1 MATLT
6 ETIAEELL
14 DSLDDP
20 DGIER
25 VMTQHRGSK
34 GPLYGGLA
42 RATMWLHQ
50 HVQELNDRAGRLK
63 ADNEILGEK
72 VAALAQKRGT
82 LEREVGLLDNRVD
95 QASDRLKEI
104 EQLIA
109 RADELQALGF
119 GQTELKTMS
128 ETLAGIGSDP
138 TKAVGTFLAAVTEYQ
153 SLDALTRGQSEEEA
167 KLQDLRSQV
176 EALTQERKGL
186 TAAISAVR
194 DEALAQVAE
203 AGRQAKENVDAQF
216 RAGAEYAKLSQQAE
230 ALGNWV
236 EVGKVLSSGNPE
248 SWRELPVEVIQHL
261 LVVALRWAEADGH
274 DVEVPPPDM
283 IAKKNV
289 LLKYQPLRLSDV
301 VAWAWAGLRSPNTT
315 ITNAL

>member
-20 DGIER
+20 DGLER

-42 RATMWLHQ
+42 RATMWLHR
-50 HVQELNDRAGRLK
+50 HVQELNDRAGRLE
-63 ADNEILGEK
+63 ADNETLGEK

-95 QASDRLKEI
+95 QASARLQEV
-104 EQLIA
+104 EQLISC
-109 RADELQALGF
+109 ADELQALGF

-138 TKAVGTFLAAVTEYQ
+138 TKAVGTFLAAVNEYQ

-261 LVVALRWAEADGH
+261 LAVALRWAEADGH
-274 DVEVPPPDM
+274 DTEVPPPEM
-283 IAKKNV
+283 IVKKNA
-289 LLKYQPLRLSDV
+289 LLRYQPLRLSDV

-315 ITNAL
+315 ITKAL

>member
-72 VAALAQKRGT
+72 VDALAQKRSMV
-82 LEREVGLLDNRVD
+82 EDEVAGLDARVD

-104 EQLIA
+104 EQLIS

-138 TKAVGTFLAAVTEYQ
+138 TKAVATFLAAV
-153 SLDALTRGQSEEEA
+153 
-167 KLQDLRSQV
+167 QV
-176 EALTQERKGL
+176 
-186 TAAISAVR
+186 IVY
-194 DEALAQVAE
+194 
-203 AGRQAKENVDAQF
+203 
-216 RAGAEYAKLSQQAE
+216 AGAVVILFLFVIMLLGVDRAE
-230 ALGNWV
+230 DLGV
-236 EVGKVLSSGNPE
+236 EPIVGQ
-248 SWRELPVEVIQHL
+248 RPVAAVVGASLLGMLLIAL
-261 LVVALRWAEADGH
+261 LVSVDGPTGAHAANAPLGDAADRPG
-274 DVEVPPPDM
+274 
-283 IAKKNV
+283 
-289 LLKYQPLRLSDV
+289 R
-301 VAWAWAGLRSPNTT
+301 GLRSRAGPDSG
-315 ITNAL
+315 ADRG

>member
-20 DGIER
+20 EETEKI
-25 VMTQHRGSK
+25 MTRHRGSK

-50 HVQELNDRAGRLK
+50 HVHELNDRAYRLK
-63 ADNEILGEK
+63 EDNKILGEK
-72 VAALAQKRGT
+72 VESLTQKRSV
-82 LEREVGLLDNRVD
+82 LEGEVGRSTAYVN
-95 QASDRLKEI
+95 QASDRLQEV

-109 RADELQALGF
+109 RAEELQALGF
-119 GQTELKTMS
+119 GPTELQAMS

-138 TKAVGTFLAAVTEYQ
+138 TEAVVTFLTAVNEYQ
-153 SLDALTRGQSEEEA
+153 SLDALTQGQSEEEA
-167 KLQDLRSQV
+167 KLQGLRSQI

-186 TAAISAVR
+186 TAAISEVKE
-194 DEALAQVAE
+194 EALAQVAQ

-216 RAGAEYAKLSQQAE
+216 KAGAEYAKLKQQAE
-230 ALGNWV
+230 ELGDWV
-236 EVGKVLSSGNPE
+236 KVGRILSSADKDQ
-248 SWRELPVEVIQHL
+248 WCQLPVEVVQHL
-261 LVVALRWAEADGH
+261 LMVVLRWAEADDH
-274 DVEVPPPDM
+274 DVEVSPPDM
-283 IAKKNV
+283 VAQKNV

-301 VAWAWAGLRSPNTT
+301 VSWAWSGLPRH
-315 ITNAL
+315 

>member
-63 ADNEILGEK
+63 SDNETLGEK
-72 VAALAQKRGT
+72 VATLAQQRSV
-82 LEREVGLLDNRVD
+82 LEKEVGRLDAGVN
-95 QASDRLKEI
+95 QANDRLQEV

-138 TKAVGTFLAAVTEYQ
+138 TKTVVAFLAAVNEYQ

-167 KLQDLRSQV
+167 KLQDLKSQV

-186 TAAISAVR
+186 TAAISAVG
-194 DEALAQVAE
+194 DEALTQVME

-216 RAGAEYAKLSQQAE
+216 KAGAEYAKLRQQAE

-261 LVVALRWAEADGH
+261 LLVALRWAEADSH
-274 DVEVPPPDM
+274 DVKVPPPDM
-283 IAKKNV
+283 IARKNV

-301 VAWAWAGLRSPNTT
+301 VAWAWAGLRSPNAT

>member
-6 ETIAEELL
+6 ETIANELL

-20 DGIER
+20 DGLER

-50 HVQELNDRAGRLK
+50 HVQELNDRAARLKEDNKILCEKVESLTQKRSVLEGEVGRSNAHVNQASGRLK
-63 ADNEILGEK
+63 
-72 VAALAQKRGT
+72 
-82 LEREVGLLDNRVD
+82 EV
-95 QASDRLKEI
+95 EH
-104 EQLIA
+104 LIA
-109 RADELQALGF
+109 CAEELQALGF
-119 GQTELKTMS
+119 GQTELMTMS

-138 TKAVGTFLAAVTEYQ
+138 TKAVATFVAAVTEYQ

-167 KLQDLRSQV
+167 KLQALRSQV

-216 RAGAEYAKLSQQAE
+216 KAGAEYAKLSQQAE

-236 EVGKVLSSGNPE
+236 EVGRVLSSGNPE

-301 VAWAWAGLRSPNTT
+301 VAWAWAGLRSGNSNPRPL
-315 ITNAL
+315 A

>member
-50 HVQELNDRAGRLK
+50 HVQELNDRAGGRLK
-63 ADNEILGEK
+63 ADNETLAEK
-72 VAALAQKRGT
+72 VAALAKQRSV
-82 LEREVGLLDNRVD
+82 LEEKVVRADTHVD

-119 GQTELKTMS
+119 GPTELKTMS

-138 TKAVGTFLAAVTEYQ
+138 TKTVVAFLAAVTKYQ

-194 DEALAQVAE
+194 DEALTQVRE

-236 EVGKVLSSGNPE
+236 EVGRVLSSGNPE
-248 SWRELPVEVIQHL
+248 SWRQLPVEVIQHL

-274 DVEVPPPDM
+274 DVEV
-283 IAKKNV
+283 
-289 LLKYQPLRLSDV
+289 
-301 VAWAWAGLRSPNTT
+301 
-315 ITNAL
+315 

>member
-6 ETIAEELL
+6 ETIAGELL
-14 DSLDDP
+14 DCLDNP
-20 DGIER
+20 NGIDR

-63 ADNEILGEK
+63 ADNETLGEN
-72 VAALAQKRGT
+72 VAALAMLRSVLVEKVVRADAH
-82 LEREVGLLDNRVD
+82 VGL
-95 QASDRLKEI
+95 ASARLQEV

-109 RADELQALGF
+109 RAEELQALGF

-128 ETLAGIGSDP
+128 ETPAGIGSDP
-138 TKAVGTFLAAVTEYQ
+138 TKAVSTFLAAVTKYQ

-176 EALTQERKGL
+176 ETLTQERKGL

-216 RAGAEYAKLSQQAE
+216 KAGAEYAKLSQQAE

-248 SWRELPVEVIQHL
+248 SWRELPVEVIQHPL
-261 LVVALRWAEADGH
+261 LVALRWAEADGH

-283 IAKKNV
+283 IAKKNI
-289 LLKYQPLRLSDV
+289 LLRYQPLRLSDV
-301 VAWAWAGLRSPNTT
+301 VAWAWTGLRSPNTT

>member
-42 RATMWLHQ
+42 RATMWLHH
-50 HVQELNDRAGRLK
+50 HVQELNKRAGRLK

-95 QASDRLKEI
+95 QARDRLQDA

-109 RADELQALGF
+109 RAEELQALGF

-138 TKAVGTFLAAVTEYQ
+138 TTAAATFVAAVNEYQ

-167 KLQDLRSQV
+167 KLHDLRSQV

-216 RAGAEYAKLSQQAE
+216 KAGVEYAKLSQQAE

-274 DVEVPPPDM
+274 DTEVPPPDM
-283 IAKKNV
+283 IARKNV

-301 VAWAWAGLRSPNTT
+301 VAWAWAGLPRHES
-315 ITNAL
+315 A

>member
-6 ETIAEELL
+6 ETIAGELL
-14 DSLDDP
+14 DCLDNP
-20 DGIER
+20 DGIAK

-63 ADNEILGEK
+63 ADNGILGEK

-82 LEREVGLLDNRVD
+82 LEREVGQLENRVG
-95 QASDRLKEI
+95 QASDRLQDA

-109 RADELQALGF
+109 RAEELQALGF

-138 TKAVGTFLAAVTEYQ
+138 IKAVGTFLAAVTKYQ

-167 KLQDLRSQV
+167 RLQDLRSQV

-194 DEALAQVAE
+194 DKASAQVAE

-216 RAGAEYAKLSQQAE
+216 KAGAEYAKLSQQAE

-236 EVGKVLSSGNPE
+236 EVGKVMSSGHPE

-301 VAWAWAGLRSPNTT
+301 VAWAWAGLRRRDSP
-315 ITNAL
+315 

>member
-20 DGIER
+20 DSIER
-25 VMTQHRGSK
+25 VMIQHRGSK

-63 ADNEILGEK
+63 SDNETLGEK
-72 VAALAQKRGT
+72 VASLAQKRGT
-82 LEREVGLLDNRVD
+82 LEREVGQLENRVD
-95 QASDRLKEI
+95 QANDRLQDA

-109 RADELQALGF
+109 RAEELQALGF

-138 TKAVGTFLAAVTEYQ
+138 TKAVATFVAAVNEYQ

-186 TAAISAVR
+186 TAAISAVG
-194 DEALAQVAE
+194 DEALTQVME

-216 RAGAEYAKLSQQAE
+216 RAGAAYAKLSQQAE

-283 IAKKNV
+283 IARKNV

-301 VAWAWAGLRSPNTT
+301 VAWAWAGLRRRDS
-315 ITNAL
+315 L

>member
-1 MATLT
+1 VATLT

-72 VAALAQKRGT
+72 VAALAKQRGV
-82 LEREVGLLDNRVD
+82 LEEKVGLLDNRVD

-104 EQLIA
+104 EQLIT

-138 TKAVGTFLAAVTEYQ
+138 TKAVATFLFTVNEYQ

-216 RAGAEYAKLSQQAE
+216 MAGAEYAKLSQQAE

-236 EVGKVLSSGNPE
+236 EVGKVLSSGSPE

-261 LVVALRWAEADGH
+261 LLVALRWAEAEGR
-274 DVEVPPPDM
+274 DVEVPPPDL
-283 IAKKNV
+283 IARKNV
-289 LLKYQPLRLSDV
+289 LLRYQPLRLTDV
-301 VAWAWAGLRSPNTT
+301 VAWAWAGLRSPNPT

>member
-1 MATLT
+1 VATLT

-50 HVQELNDRAGRLK
+50 HVQELNNRAGQLN
-63 ADNEILGEK
+63 ADNETLGEK

-82 LEREVGLLDNRVD
+82 LEIEVGLSDNRVD
-95 QASDRLKEI
+95 QASDRRQEV

-138 TKAVGTFLAAVTEYQ
+138 TKAVGTFVAAVNEYQ

-194 DEALAQVAE
+194 DEALTQVME

-216 RAGAEYAKLSQQAE
+216 KAGAEYAKLSQQAE

-236 EVGKVLSSGNPE
+236 EVGKVLSSGSPE

-261 LVVALRWAEADGH
+261 LLVALRWAEADGH

-283 IAKKNV
+283 IARKNV

-301 VAWAWAGLRSPNTT
+301 VAWAWAGLRRRDSP
-315 ITNAL
+315 

>member
-1 MATLT
+1 MRR
-6 ETIAEELL
+6 ESC
-14 DSLDDP
+14 D
-20 DGIER
+20 
-25 VMTQHRGSK
+25 V
-34 GPLYGGLA
+34 
-42 RATMWLHQ
+42 
-50 HVQELNDRAGRLK
+50 V

-82 LEREVGLLDNRVD
+82 LEREVGLLENRVD
-95 QASDRLKEI
+95 QANDRLQDA

-109 RADELQALGF
+109 RAEELQALGF

-138 TKAVGTFLAAVTEYQ
+138 TKAVGTFLAAVTKYQ

-194 DEALAQVAE
+194 DEALTQVAE

-261 LVVALRWAEADGH
+261 LLVALRWAEADGH

-301 VAWAWAGLRSPNTT
+301 VAWAWAGLPRHES
-315 ITNAL
+315 A

>member
-6 ETIAEELL
+6 ETIAGDLL
-14 DSLDDP
+14 DCLDNP

-63 ADNEILGEK
+63 ADNETLGEK
-72 VAALAQKRGT
+72 VAALAQQRSV
-82 LEREVGLLDNRVD
+82 LEEKVGLLDNRVD
-95 QASDRLKEI
+95 RASDRLKEI

-109 RADELQALGF
+109 SADELQALGF
-119 GQTELKTMS
+119 SQTELKTMS

-138 TKAVGTFLAAVTEYQ
+138 SNAVATFLAAVTEYQ

-167 KLQDLRSQV
+167 KLQHLRSQV

-186 TAAISAVR
+186 TAAISAVK
-194 DEALAQVAE
+194 DEALTQVME

-216 RAGAEYAKLSQQAE
+216 RAGAEYAKLSEQAE

-236 EVGKVLSSGNPE
+236 EVGRVLSSGNPE

-261 LVVALRWAEADGH
+261 LVVALRWAESAGR

-283 IAKKNV
+283 VARKNV
-289 LLKYQPLRLSDV
+289 LLKYQPLRLTDV
-301 VAWAWAGLRSPNTT
+301 VAWAWAGLRSPNPT

>member
-6 ETIAEELL
+6 ETIAGEPL
-14 DSLDDP
+14 DFLDFLDDP

-25 VMTQHRGSK
+25 VMTQHRRSK

-50 HVQELNDRAGRLK
+50 HVRELNDRAGQLN
-63 ADNEILGEK
+63 ADNETLGEK
-72 VAALAQKRGT
+72 VAALAKQRSV
-82 LEREVGLLDNRVD
+82 LEEKVVRADDRVD
-95 QASDRLKEI
+95 QASDRLQDA
-104 EQLIA
+104 EQLIV

-138 TKAVGTFLAAVTEYQ
+138 TKAVGTFLAAVTKYQ
-153 SLDALTRGQSEEEA
+153 SLDALTRGQSEEES

-186 TAAISAVR
+186 TAAISVVR

-261 LVVALRWAEADGH
+261 LLVALRWAEAEGR
-274 DVEVPPPDM
+274 DVEVPPPDL
-283 IAKKNV
+283 IARKNV
-289 LLKYQPLRLSDV
+289 LLRYQPLRLSDV
-301 VAWAWAGLRSPNTT
+301 VAWAWAGLPRRESP
-315 ITNAL
+315 

>member
-1 MATLT
+1 VTTLT

-20 DGIER
+20 DGIDR

-50 HVQELNDRAGRLK
+50 HVEELNDRASRLK
-63 ADNEILGEK
+63 ADNKILGEQ
-72 VAALAQKRGT
+72 VEALAKKRSV
-82 LEREVGLLDNRVD
+82 LEKEVGRSDALVN
-95 QASDRLKEI
+95 QASARLQEV

-109 RADELQALGF
+109 HAEELRALGF

-138 TKAVGTFLAAVTEYQ
+138 TKAVAAFLAAVNEYQ
-153 SLDALTRGQSEEEA
+153 SLDALTRGQSEEET

-216 RAGAEYAKLSQQAE
+216 KAGAEYARLRQQAE

-261 LVVALRWAEADGH
+261 LAVVLRWTEADGH
-274 DVEVPPPDM
+274 DTEVPPPDTL
-283 IAKKNV
+283 AKKNV

-301 VAWAWAGLRSPNTT
+301 VAWAWAGLPRRDSSS
-315 ITNAL
+315 

>member
-6 ETIAEELL
+6 ETIAGELL

-20 DGIER
+20 EGIER

-42 RATMWLHQ
+42 RATMWLRQ

-63 ADNEILGEK
+63 ADNETLGEK
-72 VAALAQKRGT
+72 VATLAQRRSA
-82 LEREVGLLDNRVD
+82 LEKEVGRLDAGVN
-95 QASDRLKEI
+95 QASARQQDA
-104 EQLIA
+104 EQLLS
-109 RADELQALGF
+109 RAEELQALGF
-119 GQTELKTMS
+119 GPTELKTMS

-138 TKAVGTFLAAVTEYQ
+138 TKVVGTFLAAVTKYQ

-167 KLQDLRSQV
+167 RLQGLRSQV
-176 EALTQERKGL
+176 EALTQERKSL

-194 DEALAQVAE
+194 DEALTQVRE

-216 RAGAEYAKLSQQAE
+216 KAGVEYAKLRQQAE

-236 EVGKVLSSGNPE
+236 EVGRVLSSGNPE

-261 LVVALRWAEADGH
+261 LLVALRWAEADGH
-274 DVEVPPPDM
+274 DTEVSPPDM
-283 IAKKNV
+283 IARKNV

-301 VAWAWAGLRSPNTT
+301 AAWAWEGLRSPNPT

>member
-6 ETIAEELL
+6 ETIAGELL

-25 VMTQHRGSK
+25 VMTQHRGPK

-42 RATMWLHQ
+42 RATLWLHH
-50 HVQELNDRAGRLK
+50 HVQELNKRAGRLK

-72 VAALAQKRGT
+72 VDALAQKRGT
-82 LEREVGLLDNRVD
+82 LEREVGQLENRVD
-95 QASDRLKEI
+95 QANDRLQEV

-138 TKAVGTFLAAVTEYQ
+138 TKAVGDFLDAVNEYQ

-167 KLQDLRSQV
+167 KLQHLRSQV
-176 EALTQERKGL
+176 EVLTQERKGL
-186 TAAISAVR
+186 TAAISAVK
-194 DEALAQVAE
+194 DEALTQVME

-261 LVVALRWAEADGH
+261 LLLALRWAEADSH
-274 DVEVPPPDM
+274 DVKVPPPDM

-289 LLKYQPLRLSDV
+289 LLKYQPLRLTDV
-301 VAWAWAGLRSPNTT
+301 VAWAWSGLR
-315 ITNAL
+315 